1 MHLRAILNRF
11 HRQSGF
17 VYGTEQ
23 WSEYEGQPAII
34 VPIRPRAGK
43 KAICSG
49 CGKPRP
55 GYDTLDA
62 RLFQFVPFW
71 GILVFFMYAMRRVDC
86 PLCGVKVE
94 SVPWGKGKC
103 LTTTTFDW
111 FIAHWAKLLSWEEAA
126 RQFRISWSTV
136 WRCVDKAVEWGRA
149 HMNLD
154 GISAIGVDE
163 VSQKKGH
170 NYLTLVYQIGGSYR
184 RLLYVAEGRKEESF
198 KGFFDWLGKE
208 RCSLIEVVCSDM
220 WKAYLNVIKERLP
233 KAIHILDRFH
243 IMAHFGKA
251 INEIRAAE
259 AKASKRNGETL
270 KKTKWLFL
278 KRPENLTDG
287 QGCRLRD
294 LLRLNLRTVR
304 AYLLREE
311 FQLFWEYTS
320 SGWARRFLKTWTTKA
335 MRSRLEPMKRV
346 AQMLRTHEEEI
357 LNWFKIKFDV
367 ALGATEGFNGKVRV
381 FTKRAFGYRTVPAM
395 KRALFH
401 GLSGFPTPTFTHRF
415 W

>member
-1 MHLRAILNRF
+1 MESKILLNI
-11 HRQSGF
+11 S
-17 VYGTEQ
+17 
-23 WSEYEGQPAII
+23 
-34 VPIRPRAGK
+34 
-43 KAICSG
+43 
-49 CGKPRP
+49 
-55 GYDTLDA
+55 
-62 RLFQFVPFW
+62 
-71 GILVFFMYAMRRVDC
+71 
-86 PLCGVKVE
+86 
-94 SVPWGKGKC
+94 
-103 LTTTTFDW
+103 TFDW
-111 FIAHWAKLLSWEEAA
+111 FIAHWAKLLSWEETA

-184 RLLYVAEGRKEESF
+184 RLLYVAESRKEESF

-311 FQLFWEYTS
+311 FQFFWEYTS

-395 KRALFH
+395 KTALYH
-401 GLSGFPTPTFTHRF
+401 GLGELPTPTFTHRF